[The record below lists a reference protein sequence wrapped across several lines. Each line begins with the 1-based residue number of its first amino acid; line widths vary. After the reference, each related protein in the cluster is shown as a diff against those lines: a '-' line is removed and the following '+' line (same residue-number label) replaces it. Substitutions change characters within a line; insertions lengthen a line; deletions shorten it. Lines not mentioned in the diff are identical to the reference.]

1 MNSPITAIL
10 GTAGRVARPL
20 AVLLLFAALAAP
32 SAHAGS
38 YVVATVQVRIRRA
51 GRLTVVSGRAPAGA
65 RLRVVV
71 PSRPGYPYARGI
83 SRPQ

>member
-10 GTAGRVARPL
+10 GTAGCVARPL
-20 AVLLLFAALAAP
+20 AVLLFAALAAP